1 MHHNA
6 RNKIMYCIL
15 FRGGGLNRFKVL
27 PDLGGSGPP
36 RGSWPT
42 YIFYLVSLDARN
54 KNIYVFSLRV
64 GISTVFN
71 ISDHFLFQGN
81 QDHPR
86 GLWPTYQ
93 LMCHHARNKNIHCLE
108 TESQSF
114 LEIFGHFQFLGAAWP
129 QGQYI
134 IFHSLPVMSMYDS
147 EDPMYIFLMLF
158 KLLPFTKE
166 STISP
171 VVFYPRPY
179 TLWPP
184 PPQSKMWFT
193 TQ

>member
-42 YIFYLVSLDARN
+42 YIFYLVSLDEGN

-64 GISTVFN
+64 GISLTTDFN

-93 LMCHHARNKNIHCLE
+93 LMCHHARNKNIHCLGNRIPIVFRDIW
-108 TESQSF
+108 SF
-114 LEIFGHFQFLGAAWP
+114 PIPGGRMTSGAIYYFP
-129 QGQYI
+129 
-134 IFHSLPVMSMYDS
+134 
-147 EDPMYIFLMLF
+147 
-158 KLLPFTKE
+158 
-166 STISP
+166 
-171 VVFYPRPY
+171 
-179 TLWPP
+179 
-184 PPQSKMWFT
+184 
-193 TQ
+193 